1 MKVDTIGLAGCWL
14 KDHVPPFWI
23 ASPDHCHVIYPRGTG
38 ITGYEVRLG
47 CHIKYIVALNEAVA
61 SVAFV
66 YRGMS
71 GLSFV
76 EYVAAPLGLSSY
88 GYPVSIPGGIEMGEH
103 VGFVVH

>member
-1 MKVDTIGLAGCWL
+1 
-14 KDHVPPFWI
+14 
-23 ASPDHCHVIYPRGTG
+23 VIYPRGTG

-47 CHIKYIVALNEAVA
+47 CHIRYIVALNEAVA

-76 EYVAAPLGLSSY
+76 EYVADPTGLSSY
-88 GYPVSIPGGIEMGEH
+88 GYPLSTPGGTEIGAH
-103 VGFVVH
+103 VGLVVY